1 MNNYE
6 LTYIID
12 PRLDDEA
19 RKALI
24 ERFTGIIE
32 KNGGE
37 ISKVDEAFWG
47 KRRLAYPINDMTE
60 GYYVLTTFKS
70 ESDLPRE
77 IERNLQISESVLRY
91 LVIKLEEKRRSV
103 KPRATKVENEEVA
116 ETPEVVETVEVEEVE
131 TEIKVEE

>member
-12 PRLDDEA
+12 AKLDDEA

-37 ISKVDEAFWG
+37 ICKVDEAFWG

-77 IERNLQISESVLRY
+77 IERNLQISESILRY
-91 LVIKLEEKRRSV
+91 LVIKIEEKRQTV
-103 KPRATKVENEEVA
+103 KPRTAKAENEEVVEA
-116 ETPEVVETVEVEEVE
+116 PEINEADKAEEVE
-131 TEIKVEE
+131 TETKIEE